1 MDFRKARTDIDI
13 DMKNRDDVL
22 KVLNC
27 VRSTETITEDGFTA
41 HKTGI
46 HLDNIPVD
54 PVSGLAAI
62 PYKEAEALG
71 YQKIDLLNVSAYDN
85 VRDREHLKVLAT
97 TEPNWDLFLYPE
109 ICEQLFQLKNYVSLL
124 NVWKPKSIDE
134 LAMILAMIRPG
145 KRNCQT
151 LYSWEEV
158 REQIWDYSTVAT
170 DANGKKLNYF
180 KKPHAYSYSLLIIVQ
195 LNALVEKITSSSV

>member
-1 MDFRKARTDIDI
+1 MEFRKAKTDIDI
-13 DMKNRDDVL
+13 DLKNRDDVL
-22 KVLNC
+22 NVIKC
-27 VRSTETITEDGFTA
+27 VRSTEVIVDNILTP

-54 PVSGLAAI
+54 PCTGYASI

-85 VRDREHLKVLAT
+85 VRDREHLKVLSN
-97 TEPNWDLFLYPE
+97 TEPNWELFLYPE
-109 ICEQLFQLKNYVSLL
+109 VCEQLFQLKNYCSLL
-124 NVWKPKSIDE
+124 NVWKPSSIDE

-151 LYSWEEV
+151 LYNWDEV
-158 REQIWDYSTVAT
+158 REQIWEYSTVAT
-170 DANGKKLNYF
+170 DGNGKKLNYF

-195 LNALVEKITSSSV
+195 LNALVEKLTSSS

>member
-1 MDFRKARTDIDI
+1 MEYRKARTDIDI
-13 DMKNRDDVL
+13 DLRSRDDALAVI
-22 KVLNC
+22 KC
-27 VRSTETITEDGFTA
+27 VRSTEKISEEGLVP

-54 PVSGLAAI
+54 PCTGFAAI

-85 VRDREHLKVLAT
+85 VKDREHLKRLAS
-97 TEPNWDLFLYPE
+97 TEPNWDLLLYPE
-109 ICEQLFQLKNYVSLL
+109 ICEQLFQLKNYCSLL

-145 KRNCQT
+145 KRNCQS
-151 LYSWEEV
+151 LYNWQEV
-158 REQIWDYSTVAT
+158 QEQIWDYSTVAT

-195 LNALVEKITSSSV
+195 LNALVEKLTSSAS